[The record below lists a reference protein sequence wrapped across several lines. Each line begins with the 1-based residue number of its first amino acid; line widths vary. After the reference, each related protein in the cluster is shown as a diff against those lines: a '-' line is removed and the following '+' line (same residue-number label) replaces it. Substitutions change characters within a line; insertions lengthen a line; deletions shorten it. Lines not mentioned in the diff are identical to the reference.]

1 MPLTR
6 EEVLHIAVLA
16 RLELDEEE
24 IERYTWELNRIL
36 EHVERLKELDTEGVE
51 PTSHV
56 VPLINVWREDEPGQ
70 PHSRDE
76 LLANAPDAVNG
87 YFRVPRV
94 VEES

>member
-6 EEVLHIAVLA
+6 EEVLHIALLA

-36 EHVERLKELDTEGVE
+36 EHIEKLKELDIEGVE
-51 PTSHV
+51 PTSHIL
-56 VPLINVWREDEPGQ
+56 PLSNVFREDEPTE
-70 PHSRDE
+70 PYPRED